1 MAARKTPRSCR
12 PTVIPQRGFCRY
24 HRGDSLTGFAMCR
37 LPLILAIFVV
47 AMAPATAFENELLG
61 KRDMNL
67 PEYISEQGVLL
78 FDEKGNATE
87 FAIDF
92 GSYKKQFVILL
103 QKDTGA
109 KTKTDSPVFEIIQVV
124 RAPKPKGLDIY
135 SVGCFLLPGPD
146 APPGQYVFAYAAFG
160 ADVKPRAIKGAW
172 RFDWAQ
178 KKIVAVPDN
187 KVDCREPGD

>member
-1 MAARKTPRSCR
+1 MR
-12 PTVIPQRGFCRY
+12 
-24 HRGDSLTGFAMCR
+24 R
-37 LPLILAIFVV
+37 LPAFIAAFAFAL
-47 AMAPATAFENELLG
+47 APAAAFENELLG
-61 KRDMNL
+61 KRDFNL
-67 PEYISEQGVLL
+67 PEYVSEQGAVL

-109 KTKTDSPVFEIIQVV
+109 KTKTDSPVYEIIQVV
-124 RAPKPKGLDIY
+124 RAPKPKGLDMY
-135 SVGCFLLPGPD
+135 SIGCFLAPGTD

-160 ADVKPRAIKGAW
+160 ADVKPRTIKGAW
-172 RFDWAQ
+172 MFDWAQ
-178 KKIVAVPDN
+178 KKMVAVAEN

>member
-1 MAARKTPRSCR
+1 MRRFRLFLVALFFAA
-12 PTVIPQRGFCRY
+12 
-24 HRGDSLTGFAMCR
+24 
-37 LPLILAIFVV
+37 
-47 AMAPATAFENELLG
+47 APAGAFENELLG
-61 KRDMNL
+61 KRDINV
-67 PEYISEQGVLL
+67 PEYKSEQGALL

-92 GSYKKQFVILL
+92 GSYKKQFVIVL

-109 KTKTDSPVFEIIQVV
+109 KTKTDAPVYEIIQVV
-124 RAPKPKGLDIY
+124 RAPKPKGLDMY
-135 SVGCFLLPGPD
+135 SVGCFLLPGSD

-160 ADVKPRAIKGAW
+160 ADVKPRTIKGAW
-172 RFDWAQ
+172 IFDWAQ